1 MQYLGYQLCWEKH
14 SNSLFIFF
22 NAFSLFILLR
32 RLSFVFF
39 CLLSYLRR
47 LLLVRIRNMIR
58 TLAPM
63 PSPATRNMI
72 PAACSAFSLHSIV
85 VPLVAFLSCSPLKMP
100 APGMPLEIVLL
111 REDIFFSFQPL
122 AQFDFDLKRFLFSS
136 VCLRPE
142 CGKNRGK
149 IIIWME

>member
-1 MQYLGYQLCWEKH
+1 
-14 SNSLFIFF
+14 
-22 NAFSLFILLR
+22 
-32 RLSFVFF
+32 
-39 CLLSYLRR
+39 
-47 LLLVRIRNMIR
+47 MIK

-111 REDIFFSFQPL
+111 REEDIFFLPALHL
-122 AQFDFDLKRFLFSS
+122 AKLVAELSRQTDLIL
-136 VCLRPE
+136 
-142 CGKNRGK
+142 
-149 IIIWME
+149 I